1 MRLICLT
8 RRVLECPDPV
18 EPEMSRV
25 SRALQLRAVHG
36 DLQIVDVQVPD
47 PQPGEALVRIQA
59 CGVCGSDL
67 FLRSGGFG
75 LDCLPRVPGHEAA
88 GIVEQVGSPVDAA
101 LVGQQVALYYIDAPD
116 NSRWATSGAINI
128 GPDVVRMG
136 VDVDG
141 AFAEY
146 VIRPTRSLIVV
157 NPPMDPAVVAVA
169 TDALA
174 TPYHALTAIAHLQPG
189 ERLLVIG
196 PGGIGSNAVQ
206 IGAHL
211 GAEVL
216 VVGRSAEKLEQAR
229 ALGARRT
236 WTSDVGAD
244 AVRAEAGGNIDVVLE
259 CSGKPE
265 MARFAVACAGYK
277 ARVILVGA
285 SREPFDL
292 TAGELIWREMSLHG
306 SRGFT
311 PADIEAVLGLVR
323 HSFLTT
329 DHLTQDRRPWL
340 EANDALQDLSN
351 GRTMRAVLVMETTP

>member
-1 MRLICLT
+1 
-8 RRVLECPDPV
+8 
-18 EPEMSRV
+18 MSRV
-25 SRALQLRAVHG
+25 GRALLLREVHG
-36 DLQIVDVQVPD
+36 DLQIVEVQVPE
-47 PQPGEALVRIQA
+47 PKPGEALVRIQA

-88 GIVEQVGSPVDAA
+88 GIVEQVGSPADAA
-101 LVGQQVALYYIDAPD
+101 LVGKQVALYYIDAPAD
-116 NSRWATSGAINI
+116 SRWATSGAINI

-146 VIRPTRSLIVV
+146 VVRPTRSLIVV
-157 NPPMDPAVVAVA
+157 DPPMDPAVVAVA

-174 TPYHALTAIAHLQPG
+174 TPYHSLTTIAQLQPG
-189 ERLLVIG
+189 EHLLVIG

-206 IGAHL
+206 IGVHL
-211 GAEVL
+211 GAEVS
-216 VVGRSAEKLEQAR
+216 VVGRSPEKLAQAR
-229 ALGARRT
+229 ALGAART

-244 AVRAEAGGNIDVVLE
+244 VVRAEAGGNIDVVLE

-265 MARFAVACAGYK
+265 MARFAVECAGYQ
-277 ARVILVGA
+277 ARVVLVGA

-292 TAGELIWREMSLHG
+292 TAGELIWREMSVHG

-323 HSFLTT
+323 DSVFTT
-329 DHLTQDRRPWL
+329 DHLTQDRRPWV

-351 GRTMRAVLVMETTP
+351 GTTMRAVLVMETPL